1 MLELVETVR
10 LLEKFDDPLLTSRE
24 TRSMEKQLRAE
35 IVSLWQTR
43 AVRKERLTVLDEVR
57 NGLYFLDEILFDV
70 LPGIH
75 LELGRD
81 PQRSGRRFPRRPA
94 HDQRHCLGL
103 AQHRLISLFFC

>member
-70 LPGIH
+70 LPGIQ
-75 LELGRD
+75 LELEETRKGAVGD
-81 PQRSGRRFPRRPA
+81 FQDVLLTINGIASGLRNT
-94 HDQRHCLGL
+94 G
-103 AQHRLISLFFC
+103 